1 MRLIGMLDS
10 PYVRRVAIS
19 LDVLGIGFL
28 HEPVSVFTT
37 FEKFK
42 SINPVVKA
50 PTLVLDNGEILMDSS
65 LILQFIERTNSN
77 GQTLWSNDNTQLQ
90 REIKTVGLA
99 LAACDK
105 SVQYI
110 YDTNLKPKSAHHQP
124 WLERVTGQI
133 IAALSLLESE
143 IATREN
149 DFINTFNQEN
159 ITAAITWQFINSMLP
174 QITNQGSFDK
184 LKALSERMELT
195 ACFSKYPPLG
205 PGVKI

>member
-19 LDVLGIGFL
+19 LDVLGINFL

-50 PTLVLDNGEILMDSS
+50 PTLILDNGEILMDSS

-77 GQTLWSNDNTQLQ
+77 GKSLWSNDNTQLQ

-124 WLERVTGQI
+124 WLERVNGQI
-133 IAALSLLESE
+133 IAALSSLEFE
-143 IATREN
+143 IIKREN
-149 DFINTFNQEN
+149 DFTNTYNQEN

-195 ACFSKYPPLG
+195 DSFSKYPPLG